1 MRDIIEIDSI
11 SNISSNASNDT
22 SNKRNKE
29 TNVNRCAYRLS
40 TMNDSQC
47 QNLATYKCSHCS
59 FFYCLEHD
67 LQHREDLEEEINY
80 LLDEARVS

>member
-1 MRDIIEIDSI
+1 MPDIIEIDSI
-11 SNISSNASNDT
+11 SNISFNASNDT

-59 FFYCLEHD
+59 FLYCLEHD